1 MHTDFK
7 SCEVLS
13 FDCYGTM
20 IDWEEGIWGA
30 FQPIIQSN
38 NATQI
43 TRQSALQSF
52 AKIETTLEREN
63 PTLRY
68 DHLLSEVHS
77 QFAKQQELET
87 TTELNNVFGQ
97 SVKHWPAFNDSTEA
111 LQRLKQH
118 FKLVILSNV
127 NRSGFAESN
136 KKLGIEFDAIYTAED
151 IGAYKPNS
159 RNFDYLIEHGSKDL
173 GVTRESIFHVA
184 QSLHHDH
191 VPASRVGLKKIW
203 IDRQNLENSDAWGA
217 TAVVPERPE
226 IDYRFTTL
234 KEFADAVLGA

>member
-1 MHTDFK
+1 MHADFK

-20 IDWEEGIWGA
+20 IDWEEGIWNA
-30 FQPIIQSN
+30 FQPILQSN

-43 TRQSALQSF
+43 TRQSVLRSF
-52 AKIETTLEREN
+52 AKIETALEREM

-68 DHLLSEVHS
+68 DHLLTEVHS
-77 QFAKQQELET
+77 QFAQQRQLTSTVELD
-87 TTELNNVFGQ
+87 NSFGQ
-97 SVKHWPAFNDSTEA
+97 SVQHWPAFNDSTEA
-111 LQRLKQH
+111 LQRLKQR

-127 NRSGFAESN
+127 NRTGFAASN

-151 IGAYKPNS
+151 IGAYKPNPK
-159 RNFDYLIEHGSKDL
+159 NFDYLIEHAPTDL
-173 GVTRESIFHVA
+173 GVMRESIFHVA

-217 TAVVPERPE
+217 TAVVAEMPH
-226 IDYRFTTL
+226 IDFRFTSL
-234 KEFADAVLGA
+234 KEFADTALGT